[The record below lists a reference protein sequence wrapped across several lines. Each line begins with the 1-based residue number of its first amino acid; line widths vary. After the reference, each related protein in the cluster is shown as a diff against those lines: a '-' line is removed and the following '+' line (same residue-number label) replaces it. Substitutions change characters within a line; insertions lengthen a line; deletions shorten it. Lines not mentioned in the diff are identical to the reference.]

1 MNYNELL
8 EKADLVGMSVDEY
21 IENYN
26 IDGEG
31 KQNDLAETDPPAN
44 QNTETSAGESRS
56 GDISLGSPEIDFQIT
71 ADDLKFDEG
80 DVVAKLN
87 AKLSQYGLIAKE
99 STSTNSFNAINIEKR
114 KSKEDEKNFFQ
125 KVGSFPEL
133 AYKAV
138 SDTLSS
144 FNVGSDLSEDQLKEN
159 ADAINQLVNQLG
171 DTSYLAKAEAEL
183 GGKWNEFKE
192 ATTAVEKTED
202 ELVEDYKKAR
212 LNKFEEIQTR
222 YNNAAAQRQRNL
234 ENGREDERIT
244 YATMSD
250 FSNQE
255 EYDAYMAW
263 ERGDLIADPTE
274 EDIQAFDLERKQA
287 FADAKGEEFGNDLSI
302 SERQSLIALVDHKA
316 VVLDNS
322 IKGLTDLRILGENAA
337 ADATAIIDNFNSN
350 PSLDNFEAA
359 TAAVKEVREIENAI
373 LDNANSLKNDIGEAE
388 YIGLAMNV
396 LKKDYNRLRQ
406 MRSVAK
412 GMAADVWL
420 LGAELDELMGISY
433 EGEYDKAVALKR
445 ETMREAQGFQTN
457 LTIDEVSSMKDAGRW
472 IAGAATNLLPSLGL
486 AATGT
491 AALPLFFM
499 TGAGGKLGEMAVAEE
514 DAAMRLVKNAKYLE
528 ENPNIDEL
536 ERAAIEM
543 EMAEDA
549 KTLNISD
556 LQKFGVAGLY
566 GAAEVIFERVGT
578 MHLWKNLGKTAKTL
592 KPTSIKQGMY
602 AIGKT
607 WGEGLKREGGSEWAT
622 TLTGNVGD
630 ILILGE
636 DKNIFEGGLES
647 FAQGGLMG
655 VGMVSINTPRLVK
668 EAVVGEIATRKE
680 SKRLKEIMQRIS
692 ELTNMPIN
700 NVDLGSLGR
709 FGNLTPEVRKMVE
722 ELTLEAGSIKDE
734 ILEGL
739 GTKYTAE
746 QLFEIGERNRN
757 LRKIEREWS
766 EITSNPNFTASQLKA
781 FEVEYRA
788 KYEKEAQKR
797 DEILEDEIS
806 IAENLKEAGARTVNF
821 DATSGY
827 ATYNI
832 RMQTESL
839 LRMNSEFGKL
849 SASTIQSLNEKAK
862 AELEK
867 EGLEVTNESV
877 KQKAREDY
885 FKNKY
890 RELIEKG
897 RDNVLRYIEN
907 NKDKKINPPE
917 SFDGEGATEN
927 LIARA
932 KELGYEN
939 IGELKK
945 RLTSGR
951 TEALNF
957 GGYNL
962 VHMPNAI
969 ANGRIGVFAHEVLHD
984 EAELGIQSKT
994 GNEAGQD
1001 LLNYLEKK
1009 QPDLFARVKDRLD
1022 RNYVETDESTG
1033 ESKKNKYYQEEALT
1047 ALSDLLADGYMPD
1060 ANTLEQVK
1068 LLLSK
1073 VLPGKF
1079 KLSDDA
1085 AVYQFV
1091 LDYNKAAHFG
1101 GKAKSSKSFI
1111 RAVGKEPENKEGKE
1125 SRTQSAEAAKAVL
1138 DKISSNMDFFDPNS
1152 QVIARVLPGMIQA
1165 QLSKLS
1171 AKGLQ
1176 FDMDEANSDI
1186 IYRLYSNGDINKF
1199 DGRGTLYGFINGRIS
1214 FRIKD
1219 MLKAS
1224 GEGKNDIVEDFN
1236 QSDIEDLKG
1245 VSANVTTV
1253 EQIEERTE
1261 AERPTY
1267 KPLLDSRITTPE
1279 LLEAMESKI
1288 PRIVA
1293 TAKNRIDAPVSK
1305 NTTVTPFVNE
1315 VRLALGKQLD
1325 IDLKKAM
1332 GGKKDGQL
1340 RKWLVSNKKA
1350 MLENMTT
1357 TYLMSAF
1364 PAAVQKKVNGVWTS
1378 DWKGKKIDR
1387 ETTAVDKA
1395 GRTSGAEMVRRL
1407 PNASIKIDDKTFLSF
1422 VLDET
1427 GNPIRGKK
1435 ESIAKAVAEEMAIE
1449 YINQQ
1454 MQDANSNIRQVL
1466 EANQERLGYEIID
1479 NHVQKLALDFE
1490 RGNVKFSNGNGLTRT
1505 QIRQE
1510 DVRVALRAGLTV
1522 LTSEEYDRDISA
1534 MEDENVKG
1542 TFSPEVLEKLN
1553 KFAYVREKVNGKQI
1567 QRDVDISNVPFDA
1580 IYNTLKDITDKG
1592 LLDYVM
1598 QSEFKNLISRSRL
1611 DIFDETFLK
1620 EYSSLAALDK
1630 AIKEGDAN
1638 AVAEKAT
1645 YESEVADFALGVDP
1659 LAIEAFGTAAAL
1671 GSKNTSGYNVFGA
1684 GKIEEAAKKDPGT
1697 RDSRN
1702 APLWEIPLIAK
1713 EHVLKKISHYTNNST
1728 SEKKLINRV
1737 VKAQR
1742 GKGTAGETA
1751 DSGLMQDIQEANIA
1765 NRKLVKYM
1773 AAKLIIAVKEGRL
1786 SEKNLMRLL
1795 QDMNANK
1802 KGVGFRS
1809 LGQLIYI
1816 SGSIAGVTKGRPYV
1830 EHVYPN
1836 SSVAFDIIS
1845 LAADN
1850 TFTLKDDGSLSDE
1863 AENALDQILD
1873 KNTLWATDNVTAA
1886 TVDVFSTTNRSGI
1899 QRMEVF
1905 NTTAQDQI
1913 FVTTLNEDG
1922 SIQTL
1927 KDHLQN
1933 KEEVEKYKK
1942 AIGLK
1947 WSQSTKAK
1955 DIIRSSAKFSMAKP
1969 VAVFMVGGPGSGKS
1983 STLKSLGLI
1992 DKGFRLVNQ
2001 DPYLEKYIKEAGL
2014 ASDEKTYNKEERSLR
2029 AKLGWKAR
2037 KAAEED
2043 LARNTAGRE
2052 SMVVDGTGA
2061 SYKATTKK
2069 MKALE
2074 DAGFEIH
2081 MVHVNTSKDV
2091 AVKRNR
2097 ARAERSLA
2105 DFIVTKT
2112 WDSVQES
2119 AKQYKEDYAGRFYEV
2134 NTDNL
2139 SYGEALPEAFVN
2151 QVTTGLEASGV
2162 KFSQGL
2168 SEELNKMIERTKGVD
2183 ASKIYSKAQARMMGE
2198 GKGKYRLFVPASAE
2212 DFRGLTSY
2220 TFAGKGKQGE
2230 ADQKFIEDNLITPY
2244 TRGVAMIEAIK
2255 QQVRR
2260 ELNAL
2265 RKADKKLFK
2274 MLGKKITNSDYTYD
2288 HALRVYMWT
2297 QQGIEVPNMNKDD
2310 IRFLINAIN
2319 AMPQLIELGNAM
2331 QLISRQDTW
2340 MEPGDH
2346 WLSRTLVSDLNGMTE
2361 KVGRKKYLQ
2370 EFIENSQVIFSAENL
2385 NKIEAIYG
2393 TRHREA
2399 IEDSLFAMSNGTN
2412 RTTGPNKQVNSWLNW
2427 VNNST
2432 GAIMFFNRRSAVLQT
2447 LSSTNFIN
2455 WSDNN
2460 PLKVAAAFA
2469 NQPQYWSD
2477 FAMIFNSD
2485 KLKQRRSG
2493 LQTDVNQA
2501 EIANEARGAKNKA
2514 GAVIAYLLKIGF
2526 TPTQIADSFAIAA
2539 GGSSFYRNRVNTYLK
2554 DGMKQEA
2561 AEKQA
2566 FEDFSK
2572 TADEAQQSSDPYLV
2586 SQEQR
2591 SVLGRLVLAF
2601 QNTPMQYT
2609 RLMKKSM
2616 QDLANRRGDPKTHI
2630 SKIIYYGAVQN
2641 FIFSALQSALFAV
2654 IPGFDDEEES
2664 EMTEKELKKL
2674 ERKNDQ
2680 RTLRIINSMTDSVLK
2695 GSGVRG
2701 AVIATLK
2708 NTITEYFK
2716 QEEKGFTAD
2725 HTYTILQALSLSP
2738 PIGSKARKLYSAI
2751 QTKKFERDV
2760 LTARG
2765 FDVTADGKLNLGPA
2779 YSIIGSL
2786 ASATVNLPLDRV
2798 VDELNSIVEA
2808 LDSRNTTWQRI
2819 ALALGWKTWDVGA
2832 KNEENDLIKT
2842 EAKAKRKE
2850 EGKAK
2855 AKKTRE
2861 ENKKKEEAEFKALTP
2876 AEKYLER
2883 KRKAEAKKNK

>member
-1 MNYNELL
+1 MDLSKLSPEKLQKMADMNGITVEELL
-8 EKADLVGMSVDEY
+8 AKSRG
-21 IENYN
+21 N
-26 IDGEG
+26 EG
-31 KQNDLAETDPPAN
+31 KQNDSMEIDPPAS
-44 QNTETSAGESRS
+44 QNIETSAGESSS

-71 ADDLKFDEG
+71 TDDLKSDEG
-80 DVVAKLN
+80 DVVARLN
-87 AKLSQYGLIAKE
+87 AGLSQYGLIAKE

-125 KVGSFPEL
+125 KIGSFPEL
-133 AYKAV
+133 AYKTV

-144 FNVGSDLSEDQLKEN
+144 FNVGSDLSEEQLKESAN
-159 ADAINQLVNQLG
+159 AINQLVNQLG
-171 DTSYLAKAEAEL
+171 DTSYLAKAEIEL

-192 ATTAVEKTED
+192 ATTAEEKTED
-202 ELVEDYKKAR
+202 ELAKDYKKAR
-212 LNKFEEIQTR
+212 LNKFEEVQAK
-222 YNNAAAQRQRNL
+222 YNKAAEARTRNL
-234 ENGREDERIT
+234 ERGFADERMT
-244 YATMSD
+244 YATVSD

-255 EYDAYMAW
+255 DYDAYIAW
-263 ERGDLIADPTE
+263 GKGDLIADPTE
-274 EDIQAFDLERKQA
+274 EDIQAFNLERKQA
-287 FADAKGEEFGNDLSI
+287 FADTKSKEFGGDLSI
-302 SERQSLIALVDHKA
+302 SERQSLDALVDNKA
-316 VVLDNS
+316 VVLNNS
-322 IKGLTDLRILGENAA
+322 IKGLTDLRILGKNTAA
-337 ADATAIIDNFNSN
+337 EATVIIDNFNNN

-359 TAAVKEVREIENAI
+359 TAAFKEVREIENAI
-373 LDNANSLKNDIGEAE
+373 LDSANSLKNDIGEAE
-388 YIGLAMNV
+388 YIGLAMGV

-420 LGAELDELMGISY
+420 LGAEMDELMGVSY

-445 ETMREAQGFQTN
+445 ETMREAEGFQEN
-457 LTIDEVSSMKDAGRW
+457 LTIDEVGSMKDAGRW
-472 IAGAATNLLPSLGL
+472 IAGAGTNLLPSLGL
-486 AATGT
+486 AATGP

-514 DAAMRLVKNAKYLE
+514 DAAMRVVKNAKYLE
-528 ENPNIDEL
+528 ENPDIDEL
-536 ERAAIEM
+536 ERAAIEA
-543 EMAEDA
+543 EMVEDA

-556 LQKFGVAGLY
+556 LQKFSVSALY
-566 GAAEVIFERVGT
+566 GMAEVIFERVGT
-578 MHLWKNLGKTAKTL
+578 MQILKNLGKTARAL
-592 KPTSIKQGMY
+592 KPTSVKQGMY

-607 WGEGLKREGGSEWAT
+607 WGEGLKREGGSEFAT
-622 TLTGNVGD
+622 TVTGNIGD
-630 ILILGE
+630 IYILGE
-636 DKNIFEGGLES
+636 DKNVFEGGLES

-655 VGMVSINTPRLVK
+655 VSMVSINTPRLVK
-668 EAVVGEIATRKE
+668 ESIVGEIATRKE

-700 NVDLGSLGR
+700 NIDLGSLGR

-722 ELTLEAGSIKDE
+722 ELTLESGSIKDE

-757 LRKIEREWS
+757 LRKIESEWS
-766 EITSNPNFTASQLKA
+766 EITSNPNFSASQLKA

-788 KYEKEAQKR
+788 KYEKESQKR
-797 DEILEDEIS
+797 NEILEDEIS

-827 ATYNI
+827 ATYNV

-877 KQKAREDY
+877 KQKVRKDY
-885 FKNKY
+885 FENKY

-897 RDNVLRYIEN
+897 RDNVLRYIQN

-939 IGELKK
+939 ISELKK
-945 RLTSGR
+945 MLASGR

-969 ANGRIGVFAHEVLHD
+969 KNGRIGVFAHEVLHD

-1022 RNYVETDESTG
+1022 KNYVETDESTG

-1047 ALSDLLADGYMPD
+1047 ALSDLLADGYMPN

-1073 VLPGKF
+1073 ILPGKF

-1101 GKAKSSKSFI
+1101 GKVKSSKPFI
-1111 RAVGKEPENKEGKE
+1111 RAAGKEPENKETKQ

-1138 DKISSNMDFFDPNS
+1138 DKVSSNMDFFDPNS
-1152 QVIARVLPGMIQA
+1152 PLIARVLPGMIQA
-1165 QLSKLS
+1165 QLAKLS
-1171 AKGLQ
+1171 IKGLQ

-1186 IYRLYSNGDINKF
+1186 VYRLYSNGDINKF
-1199 DGRGTLYGFINGRIS
+1199 DGRGTLYGYINGRIS

-1245 VSANVTTV
+1245 EAADVTTI

-1261 AERPTY
+1261 AEKPEYR
-1267 KPLLDSRITTPE
+1267 PLLNSRIAEPE
-1279 LLEAMESKI
+1279 LIQEILGKI
-1288 PRIVA
+1288 PRIVG
-1293 TAKNRIDAPVSK
+1293 TLKSRIDAPVSK
-1305 NTTVTPFVNE
+1305 NTTVTPLVNE
-1315 VRLALGKQLD
+1315 LRLALGKQVD

-1332 GGKKDGQL
+1332 GGKKDGVL
-1340 RKWLVSNKKA
+1340 RRFLTDNKKA
-1350 MLENMTT
+1350 ILENMTT

-1364 PAAVQKKVNGVWTS
+1364 PAAIQKQVDGVFTS

-1387 ETTAVDKA
+1387 ESVDTDKA
-1395 GRTSGAEMVRRL
+1395 GRTSGAELVRRL
-1407 PNASIKIDDKTFLSF
+1407 PNASAKIDDKTFLSF
-1422 VLDET
+1422 ILDEK
-1427 GNPIRGKK
+1427 GNPLRGKK
-1435 ESIAKAVAEEMAIE
+1435 ESLAKAIGEELAIE
-1449 YINQQ
+1449 IINQE
-1454 MQDANSNIRQVL
+1454 MQNPDSQIRQAF
-1466 EANQERLGYEIID
+1466 EANQERIGTEIAD
-1479 NHVQKLALDFE
+1479 NYIAKLKLDFE
-1490 RGNVKFSNGNGLTRT
+1490 RGNIKYSKGFT
-1505 QIRQE
+1505 QTELQ
-1510 DVRVALRAGLTV
+1510 
-1522 LTSEEYDRDISA
+1522 SA
-1534 MEDENVKG
+1534 QN
-1542 TFSPEVLEKLN
+1542 
-1553 KFAYVREKVNGKQI
+1553 
-1567 QRDVDISNVPFDA
+1567 
-1580 IYNTLKDITDKG
+1580 
-1592 LLDYVM
+1592 
-1598 QSEFKNLISRSRL
+1598 
-1611 DIFDETFLK
+1611 
-1620 EYSSLAALDK
+1620 LAALDIVLNK
-1630 AIKEGDAN
+1630 VLRSDKVFPDDYTLDDENFNNGIIEQFKLEAKE
-1638 AVAEKAT
+1638 
-1645 YESEVADFALGVDP
+1645 LGVDLNDVNFEKVFWHIGEILNSTVADYKLEIDARFSNLIP
-1659 LAIEAFGTAAAL
+1659 QASKEVQEELEGFMTVRRLKSKGELKTLKKYLESVGIVQSRISINELRAFGIGAFKGAIKSKAIVAANKINAEIL
-1671 GSKNTSGYNVFGA
+1671 SNVTKYTTKEVSAKDLFELQKNGDINNTLQSSGMVEKIQAQNLANKILSSRIA
-1684 GKIEEAAKKDPGT
+1684 GEFILAVQKGEMTLMDFARFLQRDNGT
-1697 RDSRN
+1697 RND
-1702 APLWEIPLIAK
+1702 
-1713 EHVLKKISHYTNNST
+1713 
-1728 SEKKLINRV
+1728 
-1737 VKAQR
+1737 
-1742 GKGTAGETA
+1742 
-1751 DSGLMQDIQEANIA
+1751 
-1765 NRKLVKYM
+1765 
-1773 AAKLIIAVKEGRL
+1773 
-1786 SEKNLMRLL
+1786 
-1795 QDMNANK
+1795 
-1802 KGVGFRS
+1802 GFGP
-1809 LGQLIYI
+1809 LGQLTIIDGNIDYNSGQYI
-1816 SGSIAGVTKGRPYV
+1816 EHMFPNVQFMFELLEIAGNPKLALVNNELGKETIDAIDKAYEKNILMSTDQLTANPVIDKILSPTNPANIERLRLYGEAARANTYFAAVNEKGNLITLTDYFESLKETEAYTEKIDINFKAVQSFEKWLQP
-1830 EHVYPN
+1830 
-1836 SSVAFDIIS
+1836 SV
-1845 LAADN
+1845 
-1850 TFTLKDDGSLSDE
+1850 
-1863 AENALDQILD
+1863 
-1873 KNTLWATDNVTAA
+1873 
-1886 TVDVFSTTNRSGI
+1886 
-1899 QRMEVF
+1899 
-1905 NTTAQDQI
+1905 
-1913 FVTTLNEDG
+1913 
-1922 SIQTL
+1922 
-1927 KDHLQN
+1927 
-1933 KEEVEKYKK
+1933 
-1942 AIGLK
+1942 
-1947 WSQSTKAK
+1947 
-1955 DIIRSSAKFSMAKP
+1955 KFSISKP
-1969 VAVFMVGGPGSGKS
+1969 TAVFMVGGPGSGKS
-1983 STLKSLGLI
+1983 STLEGLGLI
-1992 DKGFRLVNQ
+1992 DKGYRLVNQ
-2001 DPYLEKYIKEAGL
+2001 DPYLEKYIKDAGL

-2043 LARNTAGRE
+2043 LANNTAGRE

-2074 DAGFEIH
+2074 DAGFEIQ
-2081 MVHVNTSKDV
+2081 MIFVNTSKDI
-2091 AVKRNR
+2091 AVERNR

-2119 AKQYKEDYAGRFYEV
+2119 AKQYKEDYAGRFYEI

-2151 QVTTGLEASGV
+2151 KVNTGLEASGI
-2162 KFSQGL
+2162 KFSKGL
-2168 SEELNKMIERTKGVD
+2168 SEGLNKMIERNKGVAAD
-2183 ASKIYSKAQARMMGE
+2183 KLYSVAQARMQGE
-2198 GKGKYRLFVPASAE
+2198 KKGKYRLFVPASAE

-2244 TRGVAMIEAIK
+2244 IRGIAMIEAIK

-2260 ELNAL
+2260 EYNAL
-2265 RKADKKLFK
+2265 AKTNKQYFK
-2274 MLGKKITNSDYTYD
+2274 MLGKKIDNSDYTYD
-2288 HALRVYMWT
+2288 QALRVYMWT
-2297 QQGIEVPNMNKDD
+2297 QQGIEIPGMDKAD

-2340 MEPGDH
+2340 AEPGEH

-2370 EFIENSQVIFSAENL
+2370 EFIENSEVIFSPENL
-2385 NKIEAIYG
+2385 NKIEAVYG
-2393 TRHREA
+2393 TNHRSA
-2399 IEDSLFAMSNGTN
+2399 IEDSLYSMTNGTN
-2412 RTTGPNKQVNSWLNW
+2412 RTAGSKSRQVNAWLNW

-2432 GAIMFFNRRSAVLQT
+2432 GAIMFLNVRSAILQT
-2447 LSSTNFIN
+2447 LSATNFIN

-2460 PLKVAAAFA
+2460 PLKAAAAFA

-2501 EIANEARGAKNKA
+2501 EIANQAEGAKNKA

-2526 TPTQIADSFAIAA
+2526 TPTQIADSFAIAM
-2539 GGSSFYRNRVNTYLK
+2539 GGSSMYRNRVNTYLK
-2554 DGMKQEA
+2554 QGMEQKA

-2572 TADEAQQSSDPYLV
+2572 TADEAQQSSDTYLV

-2664 EMTEKELKKL
+2664 EMTAKELEKL
-2674 ERKNDQ
+2674 ERKNDK
-2680 RTLRIINSMTDSVLK
+2680 RILRIINSMTDSILK

-2701 AVIATLK
+2701 AVLATIK
-2708 NTITEYFK
+2708 NTITEYFIQK
-2716 QEEKGFTAD
+2716 DKGFMAD
-2725 HTYTILQALSLSP
+2725 RGAVVLQVLSISP
-2738 PIGSKARKLYSAI
+2738 PIGSKLRKINSALAGEA
-2751 QTKKFERDV
+2751 FNRDI
-2760 LTARG
+2760 LKARG
-2765 FDVTADGKLNLGPA
+2765 FEIMQDGRVNLSPA
-2779 YSIIGSL
+2779 YSILGSL
-2786 ASATVNLPLDRV
+2786 VSGTTNIPMDRV
-2798 VDELNSIVEA
+2798 VDLINGYSEA
-2808 LDSRNTTWQRI
+2808 LDSRNTEWQRI
-2819 ALALGWKTWDVGA
+2819 ALAAGWKTWDVGA
-2832 KNEENDLIKT
+2832 KNEENDLIKI
-2842 EAKAKRKE
+2842 EAKTQRKE
-2850 EGKAK
+2850 ESKAK
-2855 AKKTRE
+2855 SKKTR
-2861 ENKKKEEAEFKALTP
+2861 KSKKEKELAKKLEEYDK
-2876 AEKYLER
+2876 KYPER
-2883 KRKAEAKKNK
+2883 KPK

>member
-31 KQNDLAETDPPAN
+31 KQNDLAETDPPTN

-171 DTSYLAKAEAEL
+171 DTSYLAKAEVAL

-192 ATTAVEKTED
+192 ATTAAEKTED
-202 ELVEDYKKAR
+202 ELAEDYKKAR
-212 LNKFEEIQTR
+212 LNKFEEVQAR
-222 YNNAAAQRQRNL
+222 YIKAAAQRQRNL
-234 ENGREDERIT
+234 ENGREDERMT

-250 FSNQE
+250 FSNE
-255 EYDAYMAW
+255 KEYDAYMAW

-827 ATYNI
+827 AMYDI
-832 RMQTESL
+832 RMQAESA
-839 LRMNSEFGKL
+839 LRINSEFGKL

-862 AELEK
+862 DDLYI
-867 EGLEVTNESV
+867 EGAEVTNESV
-877 KQKAREDY
+877 KQRVREDY

-945 RLTSGR
+945 RLASGR

-969 ANGRIGVFAHEVLHD
+969 KNGRIGVFAHEVLHD

-994 GNEAGQD
+994 GNEAGQA

-1009 QPDLFARVKDRLD
+1009 QPDLFAQVKERLD

-1152 QVIARVLPGMIQA
+1152 QIIARVLPGMIQA

-1620 EYSSLAALDK
+1620 EYSSLPALDK
-1630 AIKEGDAN
+1630 AIKQGDAN

-1645 YESEVADFALGVDP
+1645 YESEIADFAMDLDP
-1659 LAIEAFGTAAAL
+1659 LAVEAFGTAAAL

-1697 RDSRN
+1697 RNSRN

-1713 EHVLKKISHYTNNST
+1713 DHVLKKISHYTNNST

-1933 KEEVEKYKK
+1933 KEEIEKYKK

-2081 MVHVNTSKDV
+2081 MVHVNTSKNV
-2091 AVKRNR
+2091 AVQRNR

-2168 SEELNKMIERTKGVD
+2168 SEELNKMIERTKGVAAD
-2183 ASKIYSKAQARMMGE
+2183 KIYSKAQARMMGE

-2212 DFRGLTSY
+2212 DLRGLTSY

-2230 ADQKFIEDNLITPY
+2230 ADQKFIEDNIITPY
-2244 TRGVAMIEAIK
+2244 TRGVAMIEAVK

-2260 ELNAL
+2260 ELMAL

-2274 MLGKKITNSDYTYD
+2274 MLGKKIANSDYTYD

-2297 QQGIEVPNMNKDD
+2297 QQGIDIPGMDKND

-2319 AMPQLIELGNAM
+2319 AMPQLIEMGNAM

-2340 MEPGDH
+2340 MEPGEH

-2361 KVGRKKYLQ
+2361 RVGRKKYLQ
-2370 EFIENSQVIFSAENL
+2370 EFIENSEAIFSAENL
-2385 NKIEAIYG
+2385 NKIEAVYG
-2393 TRHREA
+2393 TRHKEA
-2399 IEDSLFAMSNGTN
+2399 IKDALFAMTNGTN
-2412 RTTGPNKQVNSWLNW
+2412 RTKGSDNAQVNAWYNW

-2432 GAIMFFNRRSAVLQT
+2432 GAIMFFNRRSAILQT
-2447 LSSTNFIN
+2447 LSTANFIN

-2485 KLKQRRSG
+2485 KLKERRSG

-2501 EIANEARGAKNKA
+2501 EIANEAKGAKNKA

-2539 GGSSFYRNRVNTYLK
+2539 GGASFYRNRVNTYVK
-2554 DGMKQEA
+2554 EGMAPAA

-2591 SVLGRLVLAF
+2591 SPLGRLVLAF

-2641 FIFSALQSALFAV
+2641 FIFSALQSALFAI
-2654 IPGFDDEEES
+2654 IPGFDEEDEY
-2664 EMTEKELKKL
+2664 EMTEKELEKL

-2751 QTKKFERDV
+2751 QTKKFERDT
-2760 LTARG
+2760 LAARG
-2765 FDVTADGKLNLGPA
+2765 FDVTADGKLNLSPA

-2786 ASATVNLPLDRV
+2786 ASAIGNVPLDRV

-2832 KNEENDLIKT
+2832 KNEEHDLIRAG
-2842 EAKAKRKE
+2842 AKEKRKE

-2855 AKKTRE
+2855 AKKTRDDK
-2861 ENKKKEEAEFKALTP
+2861 KKKETDTAMDRLMNP
-2876 AEKYLER
+2876 DKY
-2883 KRKAEAKKNK
+2883 K